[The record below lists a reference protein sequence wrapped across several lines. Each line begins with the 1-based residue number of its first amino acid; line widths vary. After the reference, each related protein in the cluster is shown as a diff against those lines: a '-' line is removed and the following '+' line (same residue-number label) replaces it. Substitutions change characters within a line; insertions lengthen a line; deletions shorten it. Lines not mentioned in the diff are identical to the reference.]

1 MSEMDPDISEL
12 DRTKPA
18 AFDVAI
24 VGGGPTGSALALL
37 LARLAPDPAKV
48 ALFQSEQR
56 TRYDRTVAND
66 TRVIAINEGSRVLLA
81 DLNAWPHHVASIH
94 TIHVSQKGRL
104 GRTMIRGEDFNVTS
118 LGHVLRYSQLHETLL
133 EAASQAGVTLYNGAA
148 AHAHP
153 QDNDVRVT
161 AGDVQVT
168 AKLVIRADGMHHPS
182 ESEQAKAPAKESHTQ
197 VALLGVARVSR
208 PKPGWAFERFT
219 REGPFAVLP
228 HPDHH
233 GAQSIVWCCAPERAQ
248 ALLELTPAALAQAMQ
263 ETFGDRLGR
272 FEVLSNIKGYSLYQ
286 SVDTAPVQGRMV
298 NVGNAAQT
306 LHPVAGQGLNL
317 GLRDVATLAHCLRDW
332 MAQSARDPARALSI
346 YANLRQ
352 ADRTL
357 TINLTRTMSSIF
369 TTGFP
374 VVEHGAGLAL
384 LGLDTLPILRAPL
397 ARHLMQGLRQ

>member
-1 MSEMDPDISEL
+1 MTAL
-12 DRTKPA
+12 DQKTPTT
-18 AFDVAI
+18 FDVAI

-37 LARLAPDPAKV
+37 LARLAPDPARV

-81 DLNAWPHHVASIH
+81 DLNAWPNQVASIH

-104 GRTMIRGEDFNVTS
+104 GRTLIRAEDFAVQS

-133 EAASQAGVTLYNGAA
+133 EAAGRAGVSLFTGEPAQA
-148 AHAHP
+148 QQHG
-153 QDNDVRVT
+153 DDVIVT
-161 AGDVQVT
+161 TGDIQT
-168 AKLVIRADGMHHPS
+168 AAKLVIRADGMNHQTLTEPTQS
-182 ESEQAKAPAKESHTQ
+182 KARETHKQ
-197 VALLGVARVSR
+197 VALLGVARVSQ
-208 PKPGWAFERFT
+208 PKVGWAFERFT
-219 REGPFAVLP
+219 REGPFAILP
-228 HPDHH
+228 HPDQQ
-233 GAQSIVWCCAPERAQ
+233 GSQSIVWCCAPDRAK
-248 ALLELTPAALAQAMQ
+248 ALMDLNSEALAQAMQ
-263 ETFGDRLGR
+263 QTFGDRLGQ
-272 FEVLSNIKGYSLYQ
+272 FDVLSDFKGYALYQ
-286 SVDTAPVQGRMV
+286 SVDPAPVQGRII

-332 MAQSARDPARALSI
+332 MAQSSRDPARSLAI

-352 ADRTL
+352 YDRTV
-357 TINLTRTMSSIF
+357 TVNLTRTMSSIF
-369 TTGFP
+369 TTRLP

-384 LGLDTLPILRAPL
+384 LALDTLPALRAPL

>member
-1 MSEMDPDISEL
+1 MTAL
-12 DRTKPA
+12 DQKTTTT
-18 AFDVAI
+18 FDVAI

-37 LARLAPDPAKV
+37 LARLAPDPARV

-81 DLNAWPHHVASIH
+81 DLNAWPSEVASIH

-104 GRTMIRGEDFNVTS
+104 GRTLIRAEDFAVPS

-133 EAASQAGVTLYNGAA
+133 EAAGQAGITLFTGEPAQAQQHGDDVIVT
-148 AHAHP
+148 
-153 QDNDVRVT
+153 T
-161 AGDVQVT
+161 GDVQTT
-168 AKLVIRADGMHHPS
+168 AKLVIRADGMSHQTQSDPTRV
-182 ESEQAKAPAKESHTQ
+182 QAKETHSQ

-208 PKPGWAFERFT
+208 PKVGWAFERFT

-233 GAQSIVWCCAPERAQ
+233 GSQSIVWCCTPDRAK
-248 ALLELTPAALAQAMQ
+248 ALLGLKPDALARAIEQ
-263 ETFGDRLGR
+263 TFGDRLGQ
-272 FEVLSNIKGYSLYQ
+272 FEVLSDFKGYALYQ
-286 SVDTAPVQGRMV
+286 SVDPAPIQGRIV

-332 MAQSARDPARALSI
+332 MAQSNRDPARSLAI

-352 ADRTL
+352 YDRCVTV
-357 TINLTRTMSSIF
+357 NLTRTMSSIF
-369 TTGFP
+369 TTHLP

-384 LGLDTLPILRAPL
+384 LALDTLPALRAPL

>member
-1 MSEMDPDISEL
+1 MTAPDQRIP
-12 DRTKPA
+12 TT
-18 AFDVAI
+18 FDVAI

-37 LARLAPDPAKV
+37 LARLAPDPARV

-56 TRYDRTVAND
+56 TRYDRTVTND

-81 DLNAWPHHVASIH
+81 DLNAWPNQVASIH

-104 GRTMIRGEDFNVTS
+104 GRTLIRADDFAVPS

-133 EAASQAGVTLYNGAA
+133 DAAGQAGVTLFTGEPAQAQQNG
-148 AHAHP
+148 
-153 QDNDVRVT
+153 DDVTVT
-161 AGDVQVT
+161 AGDVQAT
-168 AKLVIRADGMHHPS
+168 AKLVIRADGMNHHQSPS
-182 ESEQAKAPAKESHTQ
+182 EPVRSPATETHAQ
-197 VALLGVARVSR
+197 VALLGVARVSQ
-208 PKPGWAFERFT
+208 PKVGWAFERFT

-233 GAQSIVWCCAPERAQ
+233 GAQSVVWCCAPDRAQ
-248 ALLELTPAALAQAMQ
+248 ALLDLKPDALARAMQ
-263 ETFGDRLGR
+263 HTFGDRLGQ
-272 FEVLSNIKGYSLYQ
+272 FEVLSDFKGYALYQ
-286 SVDTAPVQGRMV
+286 SVDPAPVQGRIV

-332 MAQSARDPARALSI
+332 IAQSNRDPARSLAI

-352 ADRTL
+352 YDRTV
-357 TINLTRTMSSIF
+357 TVNLTRTMSSVF
-369 TTGFP
+369 TTRLP

-384 LGLDTLPILRAPL
+384 LALDTLPALRAPL

>member
-1 MSEMDPDISEL
+1 MTAL
-12 DRTKPA
+12 DQKTPTN
-18 AFDVAI
+18 FDVAI

-37 LARLAPDPAKV
+37 LARLAPDPARV
-48 ALFQSEQR
+48 ALFQSEQH

-81 DLNAWPHHVASIH
+81 DLNAWPTQVASIH

-104 GRTMIRGEDFNVTS
+104 GRTLIRAEDFAVPS

-133 EAASQAGVTLYNGAA
+133 EAASQAGVTLFTGEPATA
-148 AHAHP
+148 RQHG
-153 QDNDVRVT
+153 DDVIVTTGDVRT
-161 AGDVQVT
+161 T
-168 AKLVIRADGMHHPS
+168 AKLVIRADGMNHQMQTEPALSPS
-182 ESEQAKAPAKESHTQ
+182 KETHSQ
-197 VALLGVARVSR
+197 VALLGVARVSQ
-208 PKPGWAFERFT
+208 PKVGWAFERFT
-219 REGPFAVLP
+219 REGPLAVLP

-233 GAQSIVWCCAPERAQ
+233 GSQSIVWCCAPDRAQ
-248 ALLELTPAALAQAMQ
+248 ALLGLKPDALAHAMQ
-263 ETFGDRLGR
+263 QTFGDRLGQ
-272 FEVLSNIKGYSLYQ
+272 FEVLSDFKGYDLYQ
-286 SVDTAPVQGRMV
+286 SVDPAPVKGRIV

-332 MAQSARDPARALSI
+332 MAQSSRDPARSLAI

-352 ADRTL
+352 YDRTL
-357 TINLTRTMSSIF
+357 TVNLTRTMSSIF
-369 TTGFP
+369 TTGLS

-384 LGLDTLPILRAPL
+384 LALDTLPALRGPL